1 MAPKSSNK
9 NTVKNIDNVDVDLKF
24 EDDPGNN
31 RTWVD
36 KGGFQEFHYDYN
48 DSQEN
53 SSLTQSSE
61 VQFRVKTTIRD
72 TDTKQQT
79 TKTAFVKMTTAY
91 GGNEGIKLF
100 LKKKKTNHGISL
112 YMGR

>member
-1 MAPKSSNK
+1 MAPKPSNK
-9 NTVKNIDNVDVDLKF
+9 HTAKNIDKVDVGLKF
-24 EDDPGNN
+24 KDGPGNN

-36 KGGFQEFHYDYN
+36 KGRFPEFHYDYN

-79 TKTAFVKMTTAY
+79 TKT
-91 GGNEGIKLF
+91 
-100 LKKKKTNHGISL
+100 
-112 YMGR
+112 